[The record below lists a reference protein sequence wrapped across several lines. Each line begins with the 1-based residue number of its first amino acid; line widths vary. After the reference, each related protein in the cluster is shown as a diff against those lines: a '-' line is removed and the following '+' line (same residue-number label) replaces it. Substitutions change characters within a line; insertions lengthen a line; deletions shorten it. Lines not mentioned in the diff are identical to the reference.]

1 MANRNGPPSAEGE
14 RARAVQRLNEVVTE
28 RRRLRD
34 QLEPTASISGE
45 VRARASLRAA
55 NEQVVARERWLKSVD
70 EREMTS

>member
-1 MANRNGPPSAEGE
+1 
-14 RARAVQRLNEVVTE
+14 VQRLNEVVTE
-28 RRRLRD
+28 RRHLRD
-34 QLEPTASISGE
+34 QLEPKTSISGE